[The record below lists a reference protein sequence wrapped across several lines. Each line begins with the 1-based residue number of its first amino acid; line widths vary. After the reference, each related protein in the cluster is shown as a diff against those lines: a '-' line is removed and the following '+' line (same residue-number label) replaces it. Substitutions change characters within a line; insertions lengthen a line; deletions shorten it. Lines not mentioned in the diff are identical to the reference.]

1 MPDIGKT
8 IILCGGDRREEALY
22 RCWKSKGAAVKAAG
36 FEQIPEMEQ
45 AETGDFREAAALI
58 APLPGIRAD
67 GSIRALFAK
76 ERLLIDDCLEETRP
90 GVILLTGTAAAP
102 LRERLAQR
110 TTLLLTGDDEEL
122 ALLNAI
128 PTAEGA
134 VQKALELSPVT
145 LHGSS
150 TLIFGLGRCGRAL
163 ARALRGLGARVTA
176 VVRRSENAAL
186 AYSMGLTAI
195 EPDAAAAAA
204 KEADFIF
211 TTVPA
216 PLLNAGFLKRVRA
229 GAVILDLAAAP
240 GGTDFTAAAGLGLKA
255 VLLPGLPGLVA
266 PQTSGLILERVYRR
280 LLREAGGPEII

>member
-8 IILCGGDRREEALY
+8 VILCGGDRREIALY
-22 RCWKSKGAAVKAAG
+22 RCWKSKGIAVKTAG
-36 FEQIPEMEQ
+36 FEQIPEMER
-45 AETGDFREAAALI
+45 AEVSDFREAAALI
-58 APLPGIRAD
+58 APLPGIQAD

-76 ERLLIDDCLEETRP
+76 EGLLIDDCLEETRP
-90 GVILLTGTAAAP
+90 GVILLAGAAAEP
-102 LRERLAQR
+102 LRKKLAQR
-110 TTLLLTGDDEEL
+110 TTFLLTGDDEEL

-134 VQKALELSPVT
+134 VQKAMELSPVT

-163 ARALRGLGARVTA
+163 ARALRGLGARVTV

-195 EPDAAAAAA
+195 ELEAAAAAA

-211 TTVPA
+211 NTVPA